1 VNVTVRGQ
9 VEPMAEM
16 FGGLRLGLL
25 MAVGVILLLLTANFQ
40 SFRLSLAVGL
50 TIPAVVAGV
59 VLMLW
64 LTRTTLN
71 IQSFMGAIMAIG
83 VAVANAIL
91 LVTFAERSR
100 VEGREPWEAA
110 IEGARSRLRPI
121 LMTSFAMLAGM
132 VPMALGLGEGGEQS
146 APLGRAVI
154 GGLLGAT
161 CATLVILPAIL
172 ATLQSRHAP
181 ISASLDP
188 DDPYS
193 RYFEPAQR
201 FESVSDR
208 GNARAEHHVRAA
220 E

>member
-1 VNVTVRGQ
+1 
-9 VEPMAEM
+9 
-16 FGGLRLGLL
+16 
-25 MAVGVILLLLTANFQ
+25 
-40 SFRLSLAVGL
+40 
-50 TIPAVVAGV
+50 
-59 VLMLW
+59 VLVLW

-132 VPMALGLGEGGEQS
+132 APMALGLGEGGEQS

-161 CATLVILPAIL
+161 CATLIILPAIL
-172 ATLQSRHAP
+172 ATLQSRHAR

-188 DDPYS
+188 DDPQS
-193 RYFEPAQR
+193 RYFESEPR
-201 FESVSDR
+201 LRSVSD
-208 GNARAEHHVRAA
+208 GDGRAEHHAHAA

>member
-1 VNVTVRGQ
+1 L
-9 VEPMAEM
+9 A
-16 FGGLRLGLL
+16 
-25 MAVGVILLLLTANFQ
+25 ANFQ

-64 LTRTTLN
+64 LTGTTLN

-100 VEGREPWEAA
+100 VDGREPWEAA

-121 LMTSFAMLAGM
+121 LMTSFAMVAGM
-132 VPMALGLGEGGEQS
+132 VPMALGLGEGGDQS
-146 APLGRAVI
+146 APLGLAVI

-161 CATLVILPAIL
+161 CATLIILPPIL
-172 ATLQSRHAP
+172 ATLQSRHAR

-188 DDPYS
+188 DDPRS
-193 RYFEPAQR
+193 PNFELKARLATVPDRGSARTEHHADSANSQTR
-201 FESVSDR
+201 FE
-208 GNARAEHHVRAA
+208 G
-220 E
+220 

>member
-1 VNVTVRGQ
+1 
-9 VEPMAEM
+9 
-16 FGGLRLGLL
+16 
-25 MAVGVILLLLTANFQ
+25 
-40 SFRLSLAVGL
+40 
-50 TIPAVVAGV
+50 
-59 VLMLW
+59 
-64 LTRTTLN
+64 
-71 IQSFMGAIMAIG
+71 MAIG

-100 VEGREPWEAA
+100 IGGLEPWEAA

-132 VPMALGLGEGGEQS
+132 MPMALGLGEGGEQS

-161 CATLVILPAIL
+161 CATLIILPAIF
-172 ATLQSRHAP
+172 ATLQSRHAR

-188 DDPYS
+188 DDPDS
-193 RYFEPAQR
+193 RYFESEPRLAM
-201 FESVSDR
+201 VSDR
-208 GNARAEHHVRAA
+208 GDGRAEHHAHAA

>member
-1 VNVTVRGQ
+1 
-9 VEPMAEM
+9 
-16 FGGLRLGLL
+16 
-25 MAVGVILLLLTANFQ
+25 MAVGVILLMLTANFQ

-50 TIPAVVAGV
+50 TIPAVIAGV

-100 VEGREPWEAA
+100 IEGREPWEAA

-132 VPMALGLGEGGEQS
+132 MPMALGLGEGGEQS

-161 CATLVILPAIL
+161 CATLIILPAIL
-172 ATLQSRHAP
+172 AVLQSRHAP
-181 ISASLDP
+181 VSASLDP
-188 DDPYS
+188 DDPDS
-193 RYFEPAQR
+193 RYFESEPR
-201 FESVSDR
+201 IGSVPDH
-208 GNARAEHHVRAA
+208 ALAA